1 MKRTLHFFSWD
12 HVAHCLVLVTIIA
25 IVGVASV
32 NLSFFSP
39 MKRALEDFSM
49 TDAYYEIQR
58 NGGMEMDTTIVLVD
72 MTKLRARGDIARTVA
87 DIQRCNPRVLV
98 VDLIFEREGE
108 DPMGNAELVD
118 ALMQR
123 PDNEVLSMKLTDY
136 NPQKACFTHS
146 VKSFF
151 HEFTP
156 PISWGYG
163 NVIQIHTGGCVRKY
177 SIGQSLDGTP
187 VYSLAYVAACLYR
200 GRKPHREEPN
210 ERIIVYGNTDFPV
223 VQCDEVARF
232 APLLRDKIVILGTES
247 TEEDSHISPVGKMAG
262 MRIQAYS
269 IKSYLYHDNIVQMS
283 RLASV
288 LLALVLCYVSAWM
301 GYLIY
306 KLPQPTALYVVKLY
320 YFALAALLAWVSFIC
335 FVKFDYNVNL
345 LYPLLG
351 IALVEEARLHYKWMI
366 SMLQT
371 HTRWKWPRRS
381 IYQSKP
387 GAGKVT
393 AKEKV

>member
-58 NGGMEMDTTIVLVD
+58 NSGMEMDTTIVLVD

-123 PDNEVLSMKLTDY
+123 ADNEVLSMKLTDY
-136 NPQKACFTHS
+136 NPRKACFTHS

-156 PISWGYG
+156 P
-163 NVIQIHTGGCVRKY
+163 
-177 SIGQSLDGTP
+177 
-187 VYSLAYVAACLYR
+187 
-200 GRKPHREEPN
+200 
-210 ERIIVYGNTDFPV
+210 
-223 VQCDEVARF
+223 
-232 APLLRDKIVILGTES
+232 
-247 TEEDSHISPVGKMAG
+247 
-262 MRIQAYS
+262 
-269 IKSYLYHDNIVQMS
+269 
-283 RLASV
+283 
-288 LLALVLCYVSAWM
+288 
-301 GYLIY
+301 
-306 KLPQPTALYVVKLY
+306 
-320 YFALAALLAWVSFIC
+320 C
-335 FVKFDYNVNL
+335 FVGL
-345 LYPLLG
+345 
-351 IALVEEARLHYKWMI
+351 W
-366 SMLQT
+366 
-371 HTRWKWPRRS
+371 
-381 IYQSKP
+381 
-387 GAGKVT
+387 
-393 AKEKV
+393 